1 MELNLSNNEIGD
13 EGVEHLNLDLKENK
27 VICNLAIELLYLSII
42 LFDLV
47 TDTIVPSK
55 IVPSK

>member
-1 MELNLSNNEIGD
+1 MELNLSNNKIGD
-13 EGVEHLNLDLKENK
+13 EGVRHLSSALKENK

-47 TDTIVPSK
+47 TETIVPSK
-55 IVPSK
+55 